1 MQHSITNTDVEYM
14 SISRST
20 EKIRVLHIVSGDLWA
35 GAEAQAYALIKQLN
49 KDCTVAAVLMNEG
62 ELASR
67 LRAIDIPVTV
77 LDETRCSAWQ
87 LFQGIRRAIKAFKPT
102 VIHTHRQKEN
112 ILGSLA
118 NLTTLRARCVRTV
131 HGASEFNGG
140 LKTSIQRW
148 VDHACGRWLQ
158 DGVIVVSRELMDKL
172 KGHYGAQHL
181 YCVPN
186 GVDLEE
192 LTEKANAGTDLVF
205 EPGCIHIA
213 IIGRLVPVKRVDLF
227 LEAARLVLDQSNQY
241 RFHIVGNGPLEATL
255 KAQADTLSLA
265 EPQVQFHGHRND
277 IPAII
282 QACDAVVLCSDHEGM
297 PMVALETLGLGT
309 TLLTT
314 DTVHLAQNGV
324 QTGLSPVAQTPL
336 ALSAAMTDLIS
347 TPDQTSPVRD
357 RFKLTADQC
366 AKQTIGV
373 YCYE

>member
-1 MQHSITNTDVEYM
+1 M

-77 LDETRCSAWQ
+77 LDETTCSAWQ

-148 VDHACGRWLQ
+148 VDHSCGRWLQ

-192 LTEKANAGTDLVF
+192 LTESANAGTDLVF

-227 LEAARLVLDQSNQY
+227 LEAARLVLEQSTQY
-241 RFHIVGNGPLEATL
+241 RFHIVGNGPLEDTL
-255 KAQADTLSLA
+255 KAQADTLNLF

-309 TLLTT
+309 ALLTT
-314 DTVHLAQNGV
+314 DTVHLAQNGL
-324 QTGLSPVAQTPL
+324 QPGLPTVAQNPL
-336 ALSAAMTDLIS
+336 ALSAAMLDLIS
-347 TPDQTSPVRD
+347 TREQTDPVRD
-357 RFKLTADQC
+357 QFKLTADQC